1 MAVEMFT
8 FKANISLVLD
18 MTASKTKFVMK
29 ENIRDIT
36 VDCDDPVSLNI
47 CTRICKHLIKWSEML
62 KCINFK

>member
-1 MAVEMFT
+1 MAVKMFT

-47 CTRICKHLIKWSEML
+47 CTRICKHLIK
-62 KCINFK
+62 